1 MIQIKGG
8 SRSRPHTYEMSHPS
22 TRSNKAVFLETA
34 RRELQAERS
43 RLLIIL
49 KDGCDKLRQI
59 ERLSE
64 GAGTG
69 PLILAHEIVIA
80 VAERETFAD
89 VPAERIPIVLNQIE
103 YRLLHL
109 KRMLRDV
116 QSKGR
121 CVRVTPSAVRDAAFW
136 LH

>member
-1 MIQIKGG
+1 
-8 SRSRPHTYEMSHPS
+8 MSHPS
-22 TRSNKAVFLETA
+22 TRPSKLAFLETA

-59 ERLSE
+59 DRLSE
-64 GAGTG
+64 DAGTG
-69 PLILAHEIVIA
+69 PLILAYEIVIA
-80 VAERETFAD
+80 IAERETFTD
-89 VPAERIPIVLNQIE
+89 MPTERIPIVLSQIE
-103 YRLLHL
+103 NRLLRL
-109 KRMLRDV
+109 KRMLRDA

-121 CVRVTPSAVRDAAFW
+121 CVRTAPTSGLASAFR